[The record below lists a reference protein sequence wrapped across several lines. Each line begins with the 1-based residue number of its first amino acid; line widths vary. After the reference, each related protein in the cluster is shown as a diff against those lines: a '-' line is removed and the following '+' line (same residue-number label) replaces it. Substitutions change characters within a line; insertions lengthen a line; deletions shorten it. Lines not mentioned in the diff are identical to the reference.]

1 MGVAVTGMGVAVQ
14 WGWRWPG
21 AGREMPETDPEALLG
36 TSWCLQPHPGDIT
49 PAASGTARNKSSS
62 PMGVTPL
69 RVEAHEG
76 DLIPSSTL
84 FLSWE
89 MQEAE
94 SSCVLSS
101 P

>member
-1 MGVAVTGMGVAVQ
+1 
-14 WGWRWPG
+14 
-21 AGREMPETDPEALLG
+21 
-36 TSWCLQPHPGDIT
+36 
-49 PAASGTARNKSSS
+49 
-62 PMGVTPL
+62 MGVTPL

>member
-1 MGVAVTGMGVAVQ
+1 
-14 WGWRWPG
+14 
-21 AGREMPETDPEALLG
+21 
-36 TSWCLQPHPGDIT
+36 
-49 PAASGTARNKSSS
+49 
-62 PMGVTPL
+62 MGVTPL
-69 RVEAHEG
+69 RVEAHER

-84 FLSWE
+84 FLNRE

>member
-1 MGVAVTGMGVAVQ
+1 MQ
-14 WGWRWPG
+14 WGWRWLG
-21 AGREMPETDPEALLG
+21 AGREMPEAKSGALLG
-36 TSWCLQPHPGDIT
+36 TSWCLQPHPKDIT
-49 PAASGTARNKSSS
+49 QGHPTARAPHPWES
-62 PMGVTPL
+62 PL

-84 FLSWE
+84 FLSQE